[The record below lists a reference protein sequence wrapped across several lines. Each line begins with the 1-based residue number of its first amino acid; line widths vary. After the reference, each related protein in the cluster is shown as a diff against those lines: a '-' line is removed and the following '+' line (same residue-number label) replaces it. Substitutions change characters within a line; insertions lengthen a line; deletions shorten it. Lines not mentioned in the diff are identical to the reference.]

1 MGVDGVG
8 GMIQDKNPLARSVIR
23 AEITRLD
30 TEIYNINQ
38 RTQKLQAEINFN
50 NVKVKQLKILVCT
63 LTKSLS
69 DLP

>member
-30 TEIYNINQ
+30 TEIYHINQ